1 MKRGLIV
8 IGAFAGLA
16 LLLAVVGALLPV
28 GHTARVRL
36 QLRQPPAAVYA
47 TIVDVEDYPDWRTG
61 VDSLTIVSPGP
72 PLRWRESSAQGSIE
86 FEQVV
91 AAPPRLV
98 RSEIKGAQEQGFG
111 GTWTWDLAPRPDGGT
126 TLTITERGEIYNPL
140 FRLRA
145 QLFFSPYETLEQY
158 ARDLASRLGET
169 AVPERLDQ

>member
-36 QLRQPPAAVYA
+36 QLRQAPAVVYA
-47 TIVDVEDYPDWRTG
+47 AIVDVAGYPSWRTG
-61 VDSLTIVSPGP
+61 IDSLAIVSAGP
-72 PLRWRESSAQGSIE
+72 PLRWRESSAQGTIE
-86 FEQVV
+86 FEQVE

-98 RSEIKGAQEQGFG
+98 RSEIQGAKEQGFG
-111 GTWTWDLAPRPDGGT
+111 GTWTWELAPRPDGGT

-140 FRLRA
+140 FRLMS

-158 ARDLASRLGET
+158 ALDLTARFGET
-169 AVPERLDQ
+169 ATPERLED